1 MENNLLKTLRE
12 VFIFFIDAWDNYAG
26 WYILDIV
33 SHIYTLSKKYLPKF
47 LCFIFFIPLWI
58 IAFFLDVFLMTLLL
72 LLVITTPPILVLIMA
87 FIAGIKEKEWGGY
100 VIIPV
105 LFVLLFVLMI
115 ILLNL

>member
-1 MENNLLKTLRE
+1 MIQILLRKMFL
-12 VFIFFIDAWDNYAG
+12 FFIDAWDNYAG

-47 LCFIFFIPLWI
+47 LGFIFFIPLWI

-72 LLVITTPPILVLIMA
+72 LLVFPSIPILALIMA
-87 FIAGIKEKEWGGY
+87 FVAGITEKEWGGY

-105 LFVLLFVLMI
+105 LFVLLFVLMM
-115 ILLNL
+115 ILINL